1 MGAALRRRRGRA
13 PSLDAARVSSPI
25 RLVLSDV
32 DGTLVNHDKELTSQ
46 TIGAVKNLNESGILF
61 AVTSGRPP
69 RGLTMLIEPLTLTT
83 PLAGFN
89 GGLMVEPDL
98 SIMQELN
105 IRDDVVGPL
114 IEMLTDHDL
123 SVWVYQ
129 GVEWF
134 VLDLD
139 GPHVAHESDV
149 CQFGPK
155 EITSFEEVRGD
166 IVKVVGVSDDTD
178 AVTKANEA
186 VNAKFGDDVSATCS
200 QTYYLDVT
208 HQDANKGSVVEFLA
222 NHYDLEPSQIATI
235 GDMANDVLMF
245 EKAGLSIAMGNAS
258 DDVKSRASH
267 ATDSNDEEG
276 FSTAM
281 EKYILNG

>member
-1 MGAALRRRRGRA
+1 MGAAVRRGRGRA
-13 PSLDAARVSSPI
+13 PSVDVARVSSPI

-32 DGTLVNHDKELTSQ
+32 DGTLVTHEKELTAE
-46 TIGAVKNLNESGILF
+46 TIAAVKELNDQGILF

-69 RGLTMLIEPLTLTT
+69 RGMTMLIAPLNLTT

-89 GGLMVEPDL
+89 GGLTVEPDL
-98 SIMQELN
+98 SIIQELT

-114 IEMLTDHDL
+114 IEMLTENGL

-155 EITSFEEVRGD
+155 EIKSFDGVRGD
-166 IVKVVGVSDDTD
+166 IVKVVGVSDDAA

-186 VNAKFGDDVSATCS
+186 VNARFAADVSATCS

-222 NHYDLEPSQIATI
+222 KHYDLDPSQIATI

-245 EKAGLSIAMGNAS
+245 EKAGLSIAMGNAT
-258 DDVKSRASH
+258 DDVKARATY
-267 ATDSNDEEG
+267 ATEGNDDEG
-276 FSTAM
+276 FARAI
-281 EKYILNG
+281 EKYVLNA

>member
-1 MGAALRRRRGRA
+1 M
-13 PSLDAARVSSPI
+13 STPI

-32 DGTLVNHDKELTSQ
+32 DGTLVTGQKVLTDE
-46 TIGAVKNLNESGILF
+46 AVRAVERLNAEGILF

-69 RGLTMLIEPLTLTT
+69 RGLKMLIDPLHLAT

-89 GGLMVEPDL
+89 GGLMVKPDM
-98 SIMQELN
+98 SIMQELV

-114 IEMLTDHDL
+114 IEMLTSHGL

-129 GVEWF
+129 GVEWY

-155 EITSFEEVRGD
+155 ELKTFEGIRGD
-166 IVKVVGVSDDTD
+166 VVKVVGVSDDPALIAMATI
-178 AVTKANEA
+178 A
-186 VNAKFGDDVSATCS
+186 VNETFAADVSATSS

-208 HQDANKGSVVEFLA
+208 HQDANKGRVVEFLA
-222 NHYDLEPSQIATI
+222 ATYDLEPAAIATI
-235 GDMANDVLMF
+235 GDMSNDILMF

-258 DDVKSRASH
+258 DEVKSRATLTTS
-267 ATDSNDEEG
+267 SNNDNG
-276 FSTAM
+276 FANAL
-281 EKYILNG
+281 EHFILTS